1 MEKQKKDFDNP
12 CGTADSHLLDRHE
25 KVVFDNVYEE
35 ESVIESS
42 VNIGEVTGGKN
53 EPIVF
58 NLVEE
63 RKEYEE
69 KLRKAVA
76 EAKKIKCEHTVQYIC
91 TTRDVSFFTFEEYE
105 AFCPKCMYK
114 TISAF
119 TTKAA
124 AREAFERGEIV
135 KFSRKQIKKL
145 RVVDEK
151 DNGILV

>member
-1 MEKQKKDFDNP
+1 MKTKKDFEKP
-12 CGTADSHLLDRHE
+12 CGTVDSPLLDRHE
-25 KVVFDNVYEE
+25 KVVFENVYEE
-35 ESVIESS
+35 ESVIKSS
-42 VNIGEVTGGKN
+42 VNIGEITGGEN
-53 EPIVF
+53 EPTII

-63 RKEYEE
+63 SKEYEE

-91 TTRDVSFFTFEEYE
+91 TTRDISFFTFEEYE

-135 KFSRKQIKKL
+135 KFSRKQLKNLKI
-145 RVVDEK
+145 VDEDK
-151 DNGILV
+151 R